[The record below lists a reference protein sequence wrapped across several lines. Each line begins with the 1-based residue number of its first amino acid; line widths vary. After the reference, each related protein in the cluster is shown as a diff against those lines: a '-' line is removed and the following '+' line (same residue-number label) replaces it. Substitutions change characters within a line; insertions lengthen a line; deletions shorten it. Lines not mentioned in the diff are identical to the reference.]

1 MGSKLDRKRILEL
14 GILTF
19 TFNAGELKS
28 LVNFIRKMK
37 LLSSSLF
44 LLVILH
50 CSYAPP
56 VTPEK
61 SNEQDSEVKDDL
73 EEYMEYH
80 RYLKEVVQALES
92 DQDFRERLEK
102 ADEEDV
108 RSGKIAEQLDFVNH
122 NVRTK
127 LDEIKRRELERLRH
141 LATKQFELTNNLE
154 PMGKVPTNEHL
165 DHVNPHTFEIE
176 DLKKLIKKTTAD
188 LEAADKKRKEEFKEY
203 EMQKKFEEHQK
214 VESMDETAK
223 KEYMEKAKQ
232 EEEAIKHHT
241 PLHHPGSKQQLE
253 EVWEKQDHMEQQQFD
268 PKVFFMM
275 HDVDGNGV
283 WDADE
288 VKALFIK
295 ELDKLYGPGGPNKDL
310 HERAEEMERMRE
322 HVFKEND
329 RNRDG
334 LIDFNE
340 FMLETQKAEF
350 TQDEG
355 WKTLEENQ
363 IYSQNE
369 YQEYERRKL
378 EELKYLQQRGLVDA
392 HGQPLPGAQHQIHQ
406 ALQQYHHYQQQQAY
420 HDMQQQHF
428 QGQQQH
434 YPPGQMPQGQM
445 PPGQVPPYQQP
456 PYQGQVPQY
465 QQAPG
470 QQYQQGVPPQGQQQ
484 YLGQPPQGQPQYQGQ
499 PPQGSQQ
506 YQGQPPQGQQQYQ
519 GQPPQGQQQYQGQPP
534 QGQPPQGQPQYQGQ
548 PPQGQPP
555 QGQPQYQGQPPQG
568 QPQYQGQPPQG
579 QPPQGQPQYQRQPPQ
594 GQQQHQG
601 QPPQVPQQQAQ
612 ASQAQPQGQVP
623 VQGNVSQ
630 GQAQQVPQAVTNQ
643 GQGVQLNQAQQP
655 VPAQNQAVPA
665 SVGSNH

>member
-1 MGSKLDRKRILEL
+1 MRW
-14 GILTF
+14 
-19 TFNAGELKS
+19 
-28 LVNFIRKMK
+28 
-37 LLSSSLF
+37 LSSFLC

-56 VTPEK
+56 VTPDK

-92 DQDFRERLEK
+92 DPDFRERLEK

-127 LDEIKRRELERLRH
+127 LDEIKRRELDRLRH

-154 PMGKVPTNEHL
+154 QHTGKVATNEHL
-165 DHVNPHTFEIE
+165 DHNNPHTFEIE

-203 EMQKKFEEHQK
+203 EMQKKFDEHQK
-214 VESMDETAK
+214 VEGMEEAQK
-223 KEYMEKAKQ
+223 KEYMEKLKQ
-232 EEEAIKHHT
+232 EEEAIKHHK

-268 PKVFFMM
+268 PKAFFMM

-340 FMLETQKAEF
+340 FMTETQKAEF
-350 TQDEG
+350 NQDEG

-363 IYSQNE
+363 IYTQSE
-369 YQEYERRKL
+369 YDEYERRRL
-378 EELKYLQQRGLVDA
+378 EEMRYLQQRGLVDA
-392 HGQPLPGAQHQIHQ
+392 HGQPIPGAQHQIHQ
-406 ALQQYHHYQQQQAY
+406 ALQQYRAYQHQQAYQQQ
-420 HDMQQQHF
+420 MQQQQF
-428 QGQQQH
+428 
-434 YPPGQMPQGQM
+434 YPPGQAP
-445 PPGQVPPYQQP
+445 
-456 PYQGQVPQY
+456 QGQVPQGQVPNY
-465 QQAPG
+465 Q
-470 QQYQQGVPPQGQQQ
+470 QQYQQGQPQYHGQYPQQPQGQFQ
-484 YLGQPPQGQPQYQGQ
+484 QPPQGQFQQ
-499 PPQGSQQ
+499 PPQGQFQQPPQGQFQQPPQGQ
-506 YQGQPPQGQQQYQ
+506 YQQPPQGQFQQPPQGQYQQPPQGQFQQPPQGQQ
-519 GQPPQGQQQYQGQPP
+519 PQGQQPSQGQTQGQAPP
-534 QGQPPQGQPQYQGQ
+534 QNN
-548 PPQGQPP
+548 
-555 QGQPQYQGQPPQG
+555 
-568 QPQYQGQPPQG
+568 
-579 QPPQGQPQYQRQPPQ
+579 
-594 GQQQHQG
+594 
-601 QPPQVPQQQAQ
+601 VN
-612 ASQAQPQGQVP
+612 QGQVP
-623 VQGNVSQ
+623 VQQQQSTTGQVQQGQGQAPQVQ
-630 GQAQQVPQAVTNQ
+630 GQAQQGAQAPQSQNPPQAQNPPA
-643 GQGVQLNQAQQP
+643 N
-655 VPAQNQAVPA
+655 AQN
-665 SVGSNH
+665 VGVNH

>member
-1 MGSKLDRKRILEL
+1 MKLFI
-14 GILTF
+14 
-19 TFNAGELKS
+19 
-28 LVNFIRKMK
+28 NFI
-37 LLSSSLF
+37 F
-44 LLVILH
+44 LLTILH

-56 VTPEK
+56 VSQNN
-61 SNEQDSEVKDDL
+61 SNEHDSEVKDDL

-92 DQDFRERLEK
+92 DPDFRERLEK
-102 ADEEDV
+102 ANEDDV

-127 LDEIKRRELERLRH
+127 LDEIKRRELDRLRH

-154 PMGKVPTNEHL
+154 HTGKVPTNEHL
-165 DHVNPHTFEIE
+165 DHANPHTFEIE

-188 LEAADKKRKEEFKEY
+188 LEEADKKRKEEFKEY
-203 EMQKKFEEHQK
+203 EMQKKYEESQK
-214 VESMDETAK
+214 IKSLDENAA
-223 KEYMEKAKQ
+223 KEYSEKVTKQ
-232 EEEAIKHHT
+232 EEAIKHHQ

-350 TQDEG
+350 NQDEG
-355 WKTLEENQ
+355 WKTIDENQ

-369 YQEYERRKL
+369 YEEFERRKM
-378 EELKYLQQRGLVDA
+378 EELRYLQQRGLVDA

-406 ALQQYHHYQQQQAY
+406 ALQQYYQYQQQAY
-420 HDMQQQHF
+420 HQMQQQHH
-428 QGQQQH
+428 GQQQF
-434 YPPGQMPQGQM
+434 YPPGQIPQGQA
-445 PPGQVPPYQQP
+445 PPYQQ
-456 PYQGQVPQY
+456 QGQVPQY
-465 QQAPG
+465 NSQIPQGQFQQPPQGQMQGQQPPQGQYQQGQVPQAQ
-470 QQYQQGVPPQGQQQ
+470 QQYQQGQAPQAQQQ
-484 YLGQPPQGQPQYQGQ
+484 YQQGQ
-499 PPQGSQQ
+499 PPQV
-506 YQGQPPQGQQQYQ
+506 QQQYQ
-519 GQPPQGQQQYQGQPP
+519 GQPAQGQQHYQGQPA
-534 QGQPPQGQPQYQGQ
+534 
-548 PPQGQPP
+548 
-555 QGQPQYQGQPPQG
+555 
-568 QPQYQGQPPQG
+568 
-579 QPPQGQPQYQRQPPQ
+579 QGQPQYQRQPS
-594 GQQQHQG
+594 
-601 QPPQVPQQQAQ
+601 Q
-612 ASQAQPQGQVP
+612 ASQQNQGEASQV
-623 VQGNVSQ
+623 QSQ
-630 GQAQQVPQAVTNQ
+630 GQAPVQNSINQ
-643 GQGVQLNQAQQP
+643 GQAPPVQSQTGQGSASQGQTQQQQQQQP
-655 VPAQNQAVPA
+655 PVQAQNQAPPPINVA
-665 SVGSNH
+665 SHH

>member
-1 MGSKLDRKRILEL
+1 
-14 GILTF
+14 
-19 TFNAGELKS
+19 
-28 LVNFIRKMK
+28 MK
-37 LLSSSLF
+37 WIPSF
-44 LLVILH
+44 LIFVVILH

-56 VTPEK
+56 VTPDK
-61 SNEQDSEVKDDL
+61 STEQDSEVKDDL

-92 DQDFRERLEK
+92 DPDFRDRLEK

-127 LDEIKRRELERLRH
+127 LDEIKRRELDRLRH

-154 PMGKVPTNEHL
+154 QHTGKVPTNEHL
-165 DHVNPHTFEIE
+165 DHANPHTFEIE

-203 EMQKKFEEHQK
+203 EMQKKFDEHQK
-214 VESMDETAK
+214 VEGMDETQK
-223 KEYMEKAKQ
+223 KEYMEKHKK
-232 EEEAIKHHT
+232 EEEAIKHHQ

-340 FMLETQKAEF
+340 FMTETQKAEF
-350 TQDEG
+350 NQDEG
-355 WKTLEENQ
+355 WKTIEENQ
-363 IYSQNE
+363 IYTQNE
-369 YQEYERRKL
+369 YEEYEKRKMD
-378 EELKYLQQRGLVDA
+378 ELRYLQQRGLVDG

-420 HDMQQQHF
+420 QQMPHH
-428 QGQQQH
+428 GQQQQY
-434 YPPGQMPQGQM
+434 YPPGQGPQGQM
-445 PPGQVPPYQQP
+445 PPGQVPQYQQYPQGQP
-456 PYQGQVPQY
+456 PQYHGQVPQY
-465 QQAPG
+465 QQVPQG
-470 QQYQQGVPPQGQQQ
+470 QYQQGVPPAGQQQYQQAPPPQGQQQ
-484 YLGQPPQGQPQYQGQ
+484 YQ
-499 PPQGSQQ
+499 
-506 YQGQPPQGQQQYQ
+506 QGQPPQGQQQYQ
-519 GQPPQGQQQYQGQPP
+519 QAPPPQAQQQYQQAPPPQAQQQFQQAQPPQGQHQYQQPP
-534 QGQPPQGQPQYQGQ
+534 PA
-548 PPQGQPP
+548 
-555 QGQPQYQGQPPQG
+555 
-568 QPQYQGQPPQG
+568 
-579 QPPQGQPQYQRQPPQ
+579 
-594 GQQQHQG
+594 
-601 QPPQVPQQQAQ
+601 V
-612 ASQAQPQGQVP
+612 PQGQVP
-623 VQGNVSQ
+623 AAPQANMNQGQAPPVQQVQPPQSQGQQPPPAQQQ
-630 GQAQQVPQAVTNQ
+630 GQAQQ
-643 GQGVQLNQAQQP
+643 QQP
-655 VPAQNQAVPA
+655 PVQAQNQSPP
-665 SVGSNH
+665 SNVGANH